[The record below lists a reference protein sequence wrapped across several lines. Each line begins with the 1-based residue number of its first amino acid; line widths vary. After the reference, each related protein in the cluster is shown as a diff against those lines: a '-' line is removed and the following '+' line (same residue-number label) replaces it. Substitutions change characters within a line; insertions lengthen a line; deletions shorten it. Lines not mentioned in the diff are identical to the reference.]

1 MKIESIKAIND
12 GYINCKSSFYTTW
25 DVVNEFVAYNF
36 VNGLNILVG
45 DIDSGIWGISYLL
58 SMYKYDNNKKN
69 KKRLF
74 LPLTVTVNNHIVNLE
89 QFWTYSC
96 YMDEIYPLFASKRT
110 VEHQVLK
117 GIKKHGFKET
127 SDEIRELFHIDKD
140 RFMRPLSSVGNEIF
154 RCMAAI
160 GYVNMKEVFC
170 FPWFSRTRFNG
181 FHKHME
187 DLFDI
192 LCSVEKILIVP
203 LGKE

>member
-12 GYINCKSSFYTTW
+12 GYINCKSSFYTTC

-89 QFWTYSC
+89 QF
-96 YMDEIYPLFASKRT
+96 
-110 VEHQVLK
+110 
-117 GIKKHGFKET
+117 
-127 SDEIRELFHIDKD
+127 
-140 RFMRPLSSVGNEIF
+140 
-154 RCMAAI
+154 
-160 GYVNMKEVFC
+160 
-170 FPWFSRTRFNG
+170 
-181 FHKHME
+181 
-187 DLFDI
+187 
-192 LCSVEKILIVP
+192 
-203 LGKE
+203 